1 MIGTVMGA
9 SRMEVGKDTLL
20 VIFSGKKCMEGS
32 SSSSRSGSKNVV
44 QHSIP
49 LFLWNFHP
57 SGFFYFSR

>member
-1 MIGTVMGA
+1 
-9 SRMEVGKDTLL
+9 MEVGRDALL

-57 SGFFYFSR
+57 SGFFNFSR